1 MKSEQVK
8 KIVPSLH
15 GTKDKI
21 RPLKITFDNMF
32 VVDEQKDVILWDDEN
47 ELVTIILPVD
57 DYQRQTT
64 TPIGVKVFSY
74 DEIQKI
80 EAFFD
85 MDSLDDMIT
94 DINVMSSELIT
105 EEFGIHVKNYFK
117 SLYKT
122 TTQNK

>member
-1 MKSEQVK
+1 MRSEQVK
-8 KIVPSLH
+8 KIVSSLH

-74 DEIQKI
+74 EEVQKI
-80 EAFFD
+80 EAFF
-85 MDSLDDMIT
+85 
-94 DINVMSSELIT
+94 LIM
-105 EEFGIHVKNYFK
+105 FLLYFCFYFIVKKFVFRFK
-117 SLYKT
+117 
-122 TTQNK
+122 